1 MNPSIEV
8 YDTEIVNVIKQL
20 HKSRRDIWKITQDGK
35 LDTHSRRQHM
45 TSRRDQVRNLI
56 KCKIC
61 QLFLIVYAIN

>member
-20 HKSRRDIWKITQDGK
+20 HKSRRDIWKITEGGK
-35 LDTHSRRQHM
+35 LAEHSRRQHM

-61 QLFLIVYAIN
+61 QLFIIVYAIN